1 MYFLKK
7 NNERSLLDE
16 FSNLFTGNLF
26 SKELKTDIE
35 ETENSYNVTV
45 DVPGVDKK
53 DIDLKYHDDVLTIS
67 INQEEKN
74 DSESNNYIRRERS
87 YQSISRSFYLVNGD
101 ENNIN
106 AKLNNGVLSIVVNK
120 LEEKQYNKKTISIE

>member
-45 DVPGVDKK
+45 DVPGIDKK

-120 LEEKQYNKKTISIE
+120 LEAKQYNKKTISIE